1 MLKAPRKKKK
11 SENAFEKLNSNVSVQ
26 KSWSDLT
33 LHNPQS
39 LLIAAGTIFFPLQ
52 GALLMNEK
60 LARVKAQL
68 RRTPLKKCRNVE
80 NGILCDLVHHD
91 SATPVS

>member
-68 RRTPLKKCRNVE
+68 RRTPLKQCYVE